1 MVRTLFFLS
10 VTLYAVPTFH
20 KDVQPILQKHCVSC
34 HRPGEIGPMAL
45 RTYQEV
51 RPWAAAIQQAV
62 KLEKMPPW
70 GASPAHGKF
79 SNDPTLSA
87 AEKETLN
94 QWIAAKTPEGNP
106 KDAPQ
111 PRVFVDG
118 WNIKTPELVLE
129 MPVAYEVPATGT
141 IDYTYFVMP
150 TNFTEDRW
158 IQSAEV
164 RPGNRAVVHHV
175 IVYVREPGNPY
186 MRDAVAGVP
195 YVPKRGGSG
204 GAGEYLVGYTPGKPA
219 MVLEPGKAK
228 LIKAGS
234 DLIFQMHYTSN
245 GKPAADR
252 TKVGFNFAKTAPQ
265 ERVMTVA
272 VANGSFAIP
281 AGADNYP
288 VDSKLEFLGPAH
300 LVTMWPHMHVRG
312 KSMRYELVDKA
323 GQRQTLLD
331 VPKYDFNWQMR
342 YIPEEPLRLSS
353 GSAIEV
359 FATFDNSPNN
369 KHNPDPT
376 KVVRWGDQSWEEM
389 MIGFMEISFDAKLK
403 PSDVFQRPV
412 RQRAAAE

>member
-1 MVRTLFFLS
+1 MVRTLLFCS
-10 VTLYAVPTFH
+10 AALYAVPTFH

-111 PRVFVDG
+111 PRAFIDG

-141 IDYTYFVMP
+141 IEYTYFVMP
-150 TNFTEDRW
+150 TKFTEDRW

-164 RPGNRAVVHHV
+164 RPGNRSVVHHV

-186 MRDAVAGVP
+186 MRDAVPGVP
-195 YVPKRGGSG
+195 YVPKGGGSG
-204 GAGEYLVGYTPGKPA
+204 GAGEYLVGFTPGKPA

-245 GKPAADR
+245 GKAATDR
-252 TKVGFNFAKTAPQ
+252 TKVGFNFAKTAPK

-272 VANGSFAIP
+272 AVNGSFAIP
-281 AGADNYP
+281 AGVDNYP
-288 VDSKLEFLGPAH
+288 VDSKLEFTGPAH

-312 KSMRYELVDKA
+312 KAMRFELVDNA

-342 YIPEEPLRLSS
+342 YVPEEPLRLGA
-353 GSAIEV
+353 GSVIEV
-359 FATFDNSPNN
+359 FAKFDNSPNN

-376 KVVRWGDQSWEEM
+376 KIVRWGDQSWEEM
-389 MIGFMEISFDAKLK
+389 MIGFMEISFDAKLQ
-403 PSDVFQRPV
+403 PSDVVKRVP

>member
-1 MVRTLFFLS
+1 MVRTLLLCS
-10 VTLYAVPTFH
+10 TALYAVPTFH

-70 GASPAHGKF
+70 GASPAHGRF
-79 SNDPTLSA
+79 SNDPTLTA
-87 AEKETLN
+87 TEKETIN
-94 QWIAAKTPEGNP
+94 NWIAAKTPEGDP
-106 KDAPQ
+106 KDAPK

-118 WNIKTPELVLE
+118 WNIKTPELVFE
-129 MPVAYEVPATGT
+129 MPAAFDIPASGT
-141 IDYTYFVMP
+141 VDYTYIVLP

-164 RPGNRAVVHHV
+164 RPGDRARVHHV
-175 IVYVREPGNPY
+175 IVYVREPGSPY
-186 MRDAVAGVP
+186 LRDAKPGVP
-195 YVPKRGGSG
+195 YVPTKGSG
-204 GAGEYLVGYTPGKPA
+204 GGTGEYLVGFTPGKPA
-219 MVLEPGKAK
+219 MELEPGKAK

-234 DLIFQMHYTSN
+234 DLVFQMHYTTN
-245 GKPAADR
+245 GKAGSDR
-252 TKVGFNFAKTAPQ
+252 TKVGFNFAKSAPK
-265 ERVMTVA
+265 ERVMTVSA
-272 VANGSFAIP
+272 VNGTFAIP
-281 AGADNYP
+281 AGAADHP
-288 VDSKLEFLGPAH
+288 VDSKLEFTGPAH

-312 KSMRYELVDKA
+312 KSMRFELVDKG

-342 YIPEEPLRLSS
+342 YVPEEPLKLDA
-353 GSAIEV
+353 GSVIQC
-359 FATFDNSPNN
+359 FAKFDNSPNN

-389 MIGFMEISFDAKLK
+389 MIGFMEISFDAKLQ
-403 PSDVFQRPV
+403 PSDVV
-412 RQRAAAE
+412 RRVPRARAAAE

>member
-10 VTLYAVPTFH
+10 AALYAVPTFH

-265 ERVMTVA
+265 ERVMTVG

-288 VDSKLEFLGPAH
+288 VNSKLEFLGPAH

-312 KSMRYELVDKA
+312 KSMRYELVDKT